1 MFLFRRDR
9 ITCESLQ
16 KMKSNLLPFLFTIG
30 LFLLPAGS
38 LHAELDSV
46 LKLDV
51 NCYFQSKESTSNKAF
66 TGKVGKVRL
75 DSKQLLKLIG
85 NQKGV
90 KFPKGSILMVADDGS
105 VFVADSKRTFIADA
119 NAFVQLVFER
129 DVELFNGRLNLDTGK
144 EDSRTYYPLALK
156 LKLANIEGTLHGI
169 GIEKLFVGEP
179 KKTGIQLTRGH
190 TKSDINGKGTLN
202 GGLGYYEGKID
213 LKGKTASPL

>member
-1 MFLFRRDR
+1 
-9 ITCESLQ
+9 
-16 KMKSNLLPFLFTIG
+16 MKSNPLPFVAATA
-30 LFLLPAGS
+30 LFLLAATS

-51 NCYFQSKESTSNKAF
+51 NCYFQSKESTSNKAL

-85 NQKGV
+85 NQKGL
-90 KFPKGSILMVADDGS
+90 KFPKGTILMVADDGS
-105 VFVADSKRTFIADA
+105 VFAADSKRTFIADA
-119 NAFVQLVFER
+119 SAYVQLVFER
-129 DVELFNGRLNLDTGK
+129 DGELFNGRLNIETGK

-156 LKLANIEGTLHGI
+156 LNLANIEGTLHGI

-190 TKSDINGKGTLN
+190 TQSEINGKGTLN
-202 GGLGYYEGKID
+202 GGIGYYEGKID